1 LPDLPIKGDV
11 ADWIEAGGTLDALYA
26 LAETNSGAS
35 SSDNK
40 AGPLPLFPPLQDAE
54 PFPLDVL
61 GPILSRAAKAI
72 ANSVQVP
79 DAMAAQSVLAAASLA
94 ACAHADVAMPYC
106 QSRPL
111 SLFLITV
118 AASGDRKSTADNEAL
133 WPIRKRKKMLRKEY
147 DEAMKQWRI
156 EHAAWAAEK
165 RKIEGKANT
174 AVFERKEL
182 LTRLGSEPLKPLEPL
197 LVNGSPTI
205 ESIVKNWA
213 NLHPALGIFTAEG
226 GMFTGGHG
234 MNDDNRLKTAA
245 ALSELWDGAAAK
257 RVRATDG
264 VSVFPGR
271 RLAMHLMLQPGAAGS
286 FLSNEALRD
295 QGLLSRVLVA
305 WPESLAGTRLYR
317 EQHPKDIAAIRAY
330 GARMLAILETEPAL
344 AGGKRNELEP
354 RILGLS
360 AEARAAWEAFYNHV
374 ETQCGE
380 DGELATIRDF
390 AVKAAEHAARIAG
403 VITIVE
409 NINAEGIGAE
419 AMHGALTIM
428 DWVSR

>member
-1 LPDLPIKGDV
+1 
-11 ADWIEAGGTLDALYA
+11 
-26 LAETNSGAS
+26 
-35 SSDNK
+35 
-40 AGPLPLFPPLQDAE
+40 
-54 PFPLDVL
+54 
-61 GPILSRAAKAI
+61 
-72 ANSVQVP
+72 
-79 DAMAAQSVLAAASLA
+79 
-94 ACAHADVAMPYC
+94 
-106 QSRPL
+106 
-111 SLFLITV
+111 
-118 AASGDRKSTADNEAL
+118 
-133 WPIRKRKKMLRKEY
+133 MLRKEY

-234 MNDDNRLKTAA
+234 MNDDNRMKTAA